1 MSSEP
6 KAMVVPQ
13 EELLDTITQ
22 LDQYARTSHHT
33 LSSIFGETADLDY
46 SDADSVHVNLC
57 EFYAGTLRTKE
68 VLIDLLLKEPP
79 PTSAQIPENSMVIR
93 DEDYTLLT
101 SLLTGLL
108 LLERKILAENISLRQ
123 H

>member
-13 EELLDTITQ
+13 EELLDTFTQ
-22 LDQYARTSHHT
+22 LDQYARTSHYT
-33 LSSIFGETADLDY
+33 LSSIFRETADLDY

-57 EFYAGTLRTKE
+57 EFYAGALRTKE
-68 VLIDLLLKEPP
+68 VLIDLFLKEPP